1 MLPLINTVVFP
12 RMTVP
17 LLVDNPASV
26 LALQVAEERGP
37 LILLVA
43 QREEGLKQV
52 TPADLH
58 RAGTVAQVVQSH
70 PRPQRGDAGGGAGA
84 DPGQGALLRRGLPG
98 RGARGG
104 GAVPRRP
111 PWRAGRADGG
121 GHSLATEALM
131 RTVLAQLEQLM
142 EKGRGGQPDVLQAA
156 RNIEEPGWLAD
167 VAAFGPELSVAERQ
181 HLLEIADATE
191 RLRAVSVLLT
201 HQLEI
206 QDLKNKIQ
214 SEIQKGMEKTQREYF
229 LREQLKAIHRELGE
243 GDPQQAEVVELR
255 QQVEAAGMPE
265 EVLARATRELD
276 RLPLI
281 PPGSPE
287 VGIVRTYVDWLVA
300 LPWSKAASE
309 QLDLARAVKTLN
321 EDHYGLEKVKDRIVE
336 FLAVRR
342 LSGKLRSPILC
353 FVGPPGV
360 GKTSLG
366 RSIARAMGAPL
377 RARLA
382 RWRAGRGGDPGP
394 PAHLRRGH
402 AGAHPARDARRRG
415 A

>member
-1 MLPLINTVVFP
+1 MKNVLGLFEKCVKLNRNLPE
-12 RMTVP
+12 
-17 LLVDNPASV
+17 DAY
-26 LALQVAEERGP
+26 VAAMNVETSGR
-37 LILLVA
+37 L
-43 QREEGLKQV
+43 
-52 TPADLH
+52 ADLI
-58 RAGTVAQVVQSH
+58 ASTI
-70 PRPQRGDAGGGAGA
+70 D
-84 DPGQGALLRRGLPG
+84 L
-98 RGARGG
+98 
-104 GAVPRRP
+104 
-111 PWRAGRADGG
+111 
-121 GHSLATEALM
+121 
-131 RTVLAQLEQLM
+131 
-142 EKGRGGQPDVLQAA
+142 DVS
-156 RNIEEPGWLAD
+156 R
-167 VAAFGPELSVAERQ
+167 RQ
-181 HLLEIADATE
+181 HLLESGRHRAPA
-191 RLRAVSVLLT
+191 AVSVLLT

-281 PPGSPE
+281 PPGRPRWGSCAPTWTGWWPSP
-287 VGIVRTYVDWLVA
+287 GQGRTEDN
-300 LPWSKAASE
+300 
-309 QLDLARAVKTLN
+309 LDIRGRWTLN

-366 RSIARAMGAPL
+366 RSIARAMGRPFVRVSL
-377 RARLA
+377 
-382 RWRAGRGGDPGP
+382 
-394 PAHLRRGH
+394 
-402 AGAHPARDARRRG
+402 GACGTRRRSG
-415 A
+415 ATGAPTWGPCRGASCAGCATPGA

>member
-1 MLPLINTVVFP
+1 M
-12 RMTVP
+12 
-17 LLVDNPASV
+17 
-26 LALQVAEERGP
+26 ALGRV
-37 LILLVA
+37 VA

-58 RAGTVAQVVQSH
+58 GAGTVAQVVQSIRV
-70 PRPQRGDAGGGAGA
+70 PNGGMQVVVQGLTRARVLSCVEASPDGEHE
-84 DPGQGALLRRGLPG
+84 GQGQFLEATLET
-98 RGARGG
+98 
-104 GAVPRRP
+104 V
-111 PWRAGRADGG
+111 ADGG

-265 EVLARATRELD
+265 DVLARATRELD

-309 QLDLARAVKTLN
+309 QLDLQGAVKTLN

-336 FLAVRR
+336 FLAVR
-342 LSGKLRSPILC
+342 LRSGC
-353 FVGPPGV
+353 
-360 GKTSLG
+360 SY
-366 RSIARAMGAPL
+366 
-377 RARLA
+377 
-382 RWRAGRGGDPGP
+382 
-394 PAHLRRGH
+394 
-402 AGAHPARDARRRG
+402 
-415 A
+415 